1 LGVCLARL
9 VRAVLGDDAVASRK
23 LETGNPLVILGIGIE
38 TSLAAVTFQ
47 PAPEKVAEWVALIK
61 EYLRLGIL
69 GAGEASKLA
78 GKRFRVNLKRVCFE
92 LALCCGRPTWVG
104 ISAHLLQAGSGFA
117 RADLPAHEEQE

>member
-1 LGVCLARL
+1 M
-9 VRAVLGDDAVASRK
+9 
-23 LETGNPLVILGIGIE
+23 
-38 TSLAAVTFQ
+38 TFQ

-78 GKRFRVNLKRVCFE
+78 GKRFRMNLKRVCFE

>member
-9 VRAVLGDDAVASRK
+9 VRAVLGDDAVANRK

-78 GKRFRVNLKRVCFE
+78 GKRSRMNLKRG
-92 LALCCGRPTWVG
+92 AL
-104 ISAHLLQAGSGFA
+104 S
-117 RADLPAHEEQE
+117 